1 MSDEKLLNF
10 VDLTKKQDEGD
21 DLGEAIDE
29 IGDMDDYDL
38 LDANIDP
45 LDWKSLKKKEELER
59 EINLEQLKIHFKS
72 I

>member
-1 MSDEKLLNF
+1 
-10 VDLTKKQDEGD
+10 
-21 DLGEAIDE
+21 LGEAIDE

-59 EINLEQLKIHFKS
+59 EINLE
-72 I
+72 